1 MTNRYGYGY
10 GEEDPLASRRV
21 PGVTGQRADEAE
33 QPEHPAD
40 VREID
45 LAEDGQDDE
54 RAQADERVER
64 LRRAAREEPDD
75 EDEAHPAPE
84 LGTTA
89 RADEDADEDDGGYE
103 DDEDDEDRVAG
114 EAPPAGAATV
124 DIGAPSDADDEAAA
138 VLVVEE
144 DIEVVEEDV
153 EVEDEDARERAAP
166 ETGDAAGDGQAGMTP
181 APATPAPS
189 PETGD
194 AAASP
199 DTATAMAPAGAT
211 PALRPGALL
220 AVDAEAV
227 RRQFIDI
234 QAGFVDEPRQA
245 VEQAGDLVE
254 ELHRK
259 VMESLQAER
268 GQLSDALDA
277 EQPSTE
283 DLRQA
288 LRAYRAYVDRLLG
301 LSL

>member
-1 MTNRYGYGY
+1 MSNRYGYGY
-10 GEEDPLASRRV
+10 SEEDPLASRRV
-21 PGVTGQRADEAE
+21 PGVAGQRADEAE

-45 LAEDGQDDE
+45 LAEDGEDDE
-54 RAQADERVER
+54 RADADEQVER
-64 LRRAAREEPDD
+64 LRQAASEEADD
-75 EDEAHPAPE
+75 EDEARPPLE
-84 LGTTA
+84 FGTVA
-89 RADEDADEDDGGYE
+89 RADEDADEDADSDDE
-103 DDEDDEDRVAG
+103 DEDDEARAAG
-114 EAPPAGAATV
+114 EAPPADAATV
-124 DIGAPSDADDEAAA
+124 DIGAPPDDEAAA

-144 DIEVVEEDV
+144 DV
-153 EVEDEDARERAAP
+153 EVDVEDAREPIAA
-166 ETGDAAGDGQAGMTP
+166 ETGDAAGDGQAGMTL
-181 APATPAPS
+181 AQATPTAS
-189 PETGD
+189 LE
-194 AAASP
+194 AAAG
-199 DTATAMAPAGAT
+199 APAGAT

-245 VEQAGDLVE
+245 VEQAGNLVE

-277 EQPSTE
+277 EEASTE

>member
-1 MTNRYGYGY
+1 MSNRYGYGY
-10 GEEDPLASRRV
+10 SEEDPLASRRV
-21 PGVTGQRADEAE
+21 PGVAGQRADEAE

-45 LAEDGQDDE
+45 LAEDGEDDE
-54 RAQADERVER
+54 RADADEQVER
-64 LRRAAREEPDD
+64 LRQAASEEADD
-75 EDEAHPAPE
+75 EDEARPPLE
-84 LGTTA
+84 FGTVA
-89 RADEDADEDDGGYE
+89 RADEDADEDADSDDE
-103 DDEDDEDRVAG
+103 DEDDEARAAG
-114 EAPPAGAATV
+114 EAPPADAATV
-124 DIGAPSDADDEAAA
+124 DIGAPPDDEAAA

-144 DIEVVEEDV
+144 D
-153 EVEDEDARERAAP
+153 VEDEDARQPTAA
-166 ETGDAAGDGQAGMTP
+166 ETGDAAGDGQAGMTL
-181 APATPAPS
+181 AQATPTPS
-189 PETGD
+189 PE
-194 AAASP
+194 AAAG
-199 DTATAMAPAGAT
+199 APPGAT

-245 VEQAGDLVE
+245 VEQAGNLVE

-277 EQPSTE
+277 EEASTE

>member
-1 MTNRYGYGY
+1 MSNRYGYGY

-21 PGVTGQRADEAE
+21 PGVAGQRADEAE

-45 LAEDGQDDE
+45 LAEDGEDDE
-54 RAQADERVER
+54 RADADERVER
-64 LRRAAREEPDD
+64 LRQAVSEEADD
-75 EDEAHPAPE
+75 EDEARPPLEFGSA
-84 LGTTA
+84 A
-89 RADEDADEDDGGYE
+89 RADEDADEDADSDDE
-103 DDEDDEDRVAG
+103 DEDDEARVAG
-114 EAPPAGAATV
+114 EAPPADAATV
-124 DIGAPSDADDEAAA
+124 DIGAPPDDEAAA
-138 VLVVEE
+138 VLVMEE
-144 DIEVVEEDV
+144 D
-153 EVEDEDARERAAP
+153 VEDEDARERTGA
-166 ETGDAAGDGQAGMTP
+166 ETGDAAGDGQAGMTL
-181 APATPAPS
+181 APATLAPS
-189 PETGD
+189 PE
-194 AAASP
+194 AAAE
-199 DTATAMAPAGAT
+199 AAAAPAGAT

-245 VEQAGDLVE
+245 VEQAGNLVE

-259 VMESLQAER
+259 VVESLQAER

-277 EQPSTE
+277 EEASTE

>member
-1 MTNRYGYGY
+1 MSNRYGYGY
-10 GEEDPLASRRV
+10 SEEDPLASRRV
-21 PGVTGQRADEAE
+21 PGVAGQRADEAE

-45 LAEDGQDDE
+45 LAEDGEDDE
-54 RAQADERVER
+54 RADADEQVER
-64 LRRAAREEPDD
+64 LRQAASEEADD
-75 EDEAHPAPE
+75 EDEARPPLE
-84 LGTTA
+84 FGTVA
-89 RADEDADEDDGGYE
+89 RADEDADEDADSDDE
-103 DDEDDEDRVAG
+103 DEDDEARAAG
-114 EAPPAGAATV
+114 EAPPADAATV
-124 DIGAPSDADDEAAA
+124 DIGAPPDDEAAA

-144 DIEVVEEDV
+144 DV
-153 EVEDEDARERAAP
+153 EVDVEDAREPTAA
-166 ETGDAAGDGQAGMTP
+166 ETGDAAGDGQAGMTL
-181 APATPAPS
+181 AQATPTPS
-189 PETGD
+189 PE
-194 AAASP
+194 AAAG
-199 DTATAMAPAGAT
+199 APAGAT

-245 VEQAGDLVE
+245 VEQAGNLVE

-277 EQPSTE
+277 EEASTE

>member
-1 MTNRYGYGY
+1 MSNRYGYGY
-10 GEEDPLASRRV
+10 SEEDPLASRRV
-21 PGVTGQRADEAE
+21 PGVAGQRADEAE

-45 LAEDGQDDE
+45 LAEDGEDDQ
-54 RAQADERVER
+54 RADADERVER
-64 LRRAAREEPDD
+64 LRQAASEEADD
-75 EDEAHPAPE
+75 EDEALPPLE
-84 LGTTA
+84 FGSTA
-89 RADEDADEDDGGYE
+89 RADEDTDGDADDE
-103 DDEDDEDRVAG
+103 DEDDEARAAD
-114 EAPPAGAATV
+114 EAPPTDAATV
-124 DIGAPSDADDEAAA
+124 DIGAPPDDEAA

-144 DIEVVEEDV
+144 D
-153 EVEDEDARERAAP
+153 VEDEDAREPTAA
-166 ETGDAAGDGQAGMTP
+166 ETGDAAGDGQAGMTL
-181 APATPAPS
+181 AHATPTPS
-189 PETGD
+189 LE
-194 AAASP
+194 AAAG
-199 DTATAMAPAGAT
+199 APAGAT
-211 PALRPGALL
+211 PALRTGALL

-245 VEQAGDLVE
+245 VEQAGNLVE
-254 ELHRK
+254 ELHQK

-277 EQPSTE
+277 EEASTE

>member
-1 MTNRYGYGY
+1 MSNRYGYGY

-21 PGVTGQRADEAE
+21 PGVAGQRADEAE

-45 LAEDGQDDE
+45 LAEDGEDDD
-54 RAQADERVER
+54 RADADEQVER
-64 LRRAAREEPDD
+64 LRQAASEEADD
-75 EDEAHPAPE
+75 EDEARPPLEFGSA
-84 LGTTA
+84 A
-89 RADEDADEDDGGYE
+89 RVDEDADEDADSDDE
-103 DDEDDEDRVAG
+103 DEDDEARAAG
-114 EAPPAGAATV
+114 EAPPADAATV
-124 DIGAPSDADDEAAA
+124 DIGAPPDDEAAA

-144 DIEVVEEDV
+144 DV
-153 EVEDEDARERAAP
+153 EVEDEAAREPTAA
-166 ETGDAAGDGQAGMTP
+166 ETGDAAGDGQAGMTL
-181 APATPAPS
+181 AQATPAPS
-189 PETGD
+189 LE
-194 AAASP
+194 AAGG
-199 DTATAMAPAGAT
+199 APAAAT

-245 VEQAGDLVE
+245 VEQAGNLVE

-277 EQPSTE
+277 EEASTE

>member
-1 MTNRYGYGY
+1 MSNRYGYGY
-10 GEEDPLASRRV
+10 SEEDPLVSRRV
-21 PGVTGQRADEAE
+21 PGVAGQRADEAE

-45 LAEDGQDDE
+45 LAEDGEDDD
-54 RAQADERVER
+54 RADADEQVER
-64 LRRAAREEPDD
+64 LRQAASEEADD
-75 EDEAHPAPE
+75 EDEARPPLEFGSA
-84 LGTTA
+84 A
-89 RADEDADEDDGGYE
+89 RADEDADSDDE
-103 DDEDDEDRVAG
+103 DEDDEARAAG
-114 EAPPAGAATV
+114 EAPPADAATV
-124 DIGAPSDADDEAAA
+124 DIGAPPDDEAAA

-144 DIEVVEEDV
+144 DDEAAAVLVVEEDV
-153 EVEDEDARERAAP
+153 EVEGEDAREPTAA
-166 ETGDAAGDGQAGMTP
+166 ETGDAAGDGQAGMTL
-181 APATPAPS
+181 AQATPAPS
-189 PETGD
+189 LE
-194 AAASP
+194 AAAG
-199 DTATAMAPAGAT
+199 APVAAT

-245 VEQAGDLVE
+245 VEQAGNLVE

-277 EQPSTE
+277 EEASTE

>member
-1 MTNRYGYGY
+1 MSNRYGYGY

-21 PGVTGQRADEAE
+21 PGVAGQRADEAE

-45 LAEDGQDDE
+45 LAEDGEDDD
-54 RAQADERVER
+54 RADADEQVER
-64 LRRAAREEPDD
+64 LRQAASEEADD
-75 EDEAHPAPE
+75 EDEARPPLEFGSA
-84 LGTTA
+84 A
-89 RADEDADEDDGGYE
+89 RVDEDADEDADSDDE
-103 DDEDDEDRVAG
+103 DEDDEARAAG
-114 EAPPAGAATV
+114 EAPPADAATV
-124 DIGAPSDADDEAAA
+124 DIGAPPDDEAAA

-144 DIEVVEEDV
+144 DV
-153 EVEDEDARERAAP
+153 EVEDEAAREPTAA
-166 ETGDAAGDGQAGMTP
+166 ETGDAAGDGQAGMTL
-181 APATPAPS
+181 AQATPAPS
-189 PETGD
+189 LEAATG
-194 AAASP
+194 
-199 DTATAMAPAGAT
+199 APAGTT

-245 VEQAGDLVE
+245 VEQAGNLVE

-277 EQPSTE
+277 EEATTE

>member
-1 MTNRYGYGY
+1 MSNRYGYGY
-10 GEEDPLASRRV
+10 SEEDPLASRRV
-21 PGVTGQRADEAE
+21 PGVAGQRADEAE

-45 LAEDGQDDE
+45 LAEDGEDDD
-54 RAQADERVER
+54 RADADEQVER
-64 LRRAAREEPDD
+64 LRQAASEEADD
-75 EDEAHPAPE
+75 EDEARPPLEFGSA
-84 LGTTA
+84 A
-89 RADEDADEDDGGYE
+89 RADEDADSDDEDE
-103 DDEDDEDRVAG
+103 DEDDEARAAG
-114 EAPPAGAATV
+114 EAPPADAATV
-124 DIGAPSDADDEAAA
+124 DIGAPPDDEAAA

-144 DIEVVEEDV
+144 D
-153 EVEDEDARERAAP
+153 VEDEDAREPTAA
-166 ETGDAAGDGQAGMTP
+166 ETGDAAGDGQAGMTL
-181 APATPAPS
+181 AQATPTPS
-189 PETGD
+189 PE
-194 AAASP
+194 AAAG
-199 DTATAMAPAGAT
+199 APAGAT

-245 VEQAGDLVE
+245 VEQAGNLVE
-254 ELHRK
+254 ELHRQ

-277 EQPSTE
+277 EEASTE